1 MPTESGGGPVSRGA
15 VVFAVARDPVVL
27 EQVYGL
33 NYRTF
38 VEEIP
43 QHRPRAE
50 RRLVDS
56 LLAEST
62 CLVALDG
69 ETLVGMVAISG
80 RRPFSLDRKLP
91 DLDRYLPPGLRP
103 CEIRLLA
110 VERHRRGGAIFAG
123 LLRELVRHSAAAGY
137 DVAVISGT
145 ERQLRL
151 YRHMGFRPF
160 GPRLGTPEAPFQGMM
175 LTWDRLR
182 GAELRVLGDLLDG
195 GPKSSGAS
203 P

>member
-1 MPTESGGGPVSRGA
+1 MSRDGL
-15 VVFAVARDPVVL
+15 VFAVARDPEVL
-27 EQVYGL
+27 EQVYDL

-43 QHRPRAE
+43 QHEPRAE
-50 RRLVDS
+50 RRLVDA

-62 CLVALDG
+62 CFVALDG
-69 ETLVGMVAISG
+69 GTLAGMVAISG

-110 VERHRRGGAIFAG
+110 VEPRRRGGAVFAG
-123 LLRELVRHSAAAGY
+123 LLRELVRHSAAEGY
-137 DVAVISGT
+137 EVAVISGA
-145 ERQLRL
+145 ERQLPL
-151 YRHMGFRPF
+151 YRHVGFRPF
-160 GPRLGTPEAPFQGMM
+160 GPRLGTAEAPFQGMM

-182 GAELRVLGDLLDG
+182 GADLRAVADLLADRSA
-195 GPKSSGAS
+195 PPEAS

>member
-1 MPTESGGGPVSRGA
+1 MSRGGL
-15 VVFAVARDPVVL
+15 VFTVARDPSVL
-27 EQVYGL
+27 EQIYDL

-43 QHRPRAE
+43 QHEPSAE
-50 RRLVDS
+50 RRLVDA
-56 LLAEST
+56 LLADST
-62 CLVALDG
+62 CFVALEG

-91 DLDRYLPPGLRP
+91 DLDRYLPPGLQP

-110 VERHRRGGAIFAG
+110 VEPSRRGGAIFAG
-123 LLRELVRHSAAAGY
+123 LLRELVRHSAAEGY
-137 DVAVISGT
+137 GVAVISGA
-145 ERQLRL
+145 ERRLPL
-151 YRHMGFRPF
+151 YRHLGFRPF
-160 GPRLGTPEAPFQGMM
+160 GPRLGTAEAPFQGMM

-182 GAELRVLGDLLDG
+182 GAELRVLGDLLRDG
-195 GPKSSGAS
+195 AGPPEAS